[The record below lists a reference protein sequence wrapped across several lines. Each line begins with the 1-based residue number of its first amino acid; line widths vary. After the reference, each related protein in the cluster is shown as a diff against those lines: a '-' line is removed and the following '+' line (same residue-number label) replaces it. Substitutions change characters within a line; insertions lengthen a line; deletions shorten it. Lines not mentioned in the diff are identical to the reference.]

1 MEKKGKILIVDD
13 NEDVLLSLNMLLKP
27 YVEGIRV
34 INTPERIIGMMDS
47 FMPDVIMLDMN
58 FHRDAISGEEGYEWL
73 KKILAHN
80 PKSVVLFITAYVD
93 TEKAVRAIKAGAI
106 DFIPKPWDRNKLLD
120 TVKSAVELSR
130 ERNLD
135 SSDSQEE
142 ESELKLNMNQ
152 CSDSKSV
159 VSSQDV
165 FAGMIGECPA
175 MRELKTQMMRVAAT
189 DANVLITGENGTGKD
204 VVAHALHQLS
214 GRARKPFVNI
224 DLGCIPE
231 NLFESELFGYEK
243 GAFTDARNAKEGR
256 IETADGG
263 TLFLDEIGNLNLPM
277 QQKLLTV
284 IEKRETQRIGSNKV
298 SRVDVNIDLGCIPE
312 NLFES
317 ELFGYEKGA
326 FTDAKNAKEGR
337 IETADGGTLFLDEI
351 GNLNLPM
358 QQKLLTVIEK
368 RETQRIGSNKVS
380 RVDVR
385 ILAAT
390 NAHLREKVGEG
401 TFRQDLFYRLNTI
414 ELHLPPLRERG
425 EDIVLLA
432 EYFLKIYSGKYSVGD
447 VVLGTSAKQKLL
459 KHTWPGN
466 VRELQHCIERAI
478 VLNDKTELAAE
489 DIRLEDSVVALGS
502 SSSDSS
508 SSSSSGSIKVD
519 SLNLQTLEREAIKR
533 AISLSNGNLT
543 QAAELLGITR
553 FALYRKIDK
562 LGV

>member
-1 MEKKGKILIVDD
+1 MMAMEKKGKILIVDD

-73 KKILAHN
+73 EKILAHN

-135 SSDSQEE
+135 SSD
-142 ESELKLNMNQ
+142 L
-152 CSDSKSV
+152 
-159 VSSQDV
+159 
-165 FAGMIGECPA
+165 IGECPA
-175 MRELKTQMMRVAAT
+175 MKKLKAQMMRVAAT

-214 GRARKPFVNI
+214 DRARKPF
-224 DLGCIPE
+224 
-231 NLFESELFGYEK
+231 
-243 GAFTDARNAKEGR
+243 
-256 IETADGG
+256 
-263 TLFLDEIGNLNLPM
+263 
-277 QQKLLTV
+277 
-284 IEKRETQRIGSNKV
+284 
-298 SRVDVNIDLGCIPE
+298 VNIDLGCIPE

-380 RVDVR
+380 HVDVR

-414 ELHLPPLRERG
+414 ELHLPPLRDRG

-447 VVLGTSAKQKLL
+447 VRLGASAKQKLL

-478 VLNDKTELAAE
+478 VLGDKTELAAE
-489 DIRLEDSVVALGS
+489 DIRLEDSVVASGT
-502 SSSDSS
+502 
-508 SSSSSGSIKVD
+508 SSGSIKVD

>member
-1 MEKKGKILIVDD
+1 
-13 NEDVLLSLNMLLKP
+13 MLF
-27 YVEGIRV
+27 R
-34 INTPERIIGMMDS
+34 S
-47 FMPDVIMLDMN
+47 
-58 FHRDAISGEEGYEWL
+58 SGEEGYEWL
-73 KKILAHN
+73 EKILAHN

-135 SSDSQEE
+135 SSDSQEK
-142 ESELKLNMNQ
+142 ESEQKLNMNQ

-165 FAGMIGECPA
+165 FARMIGECSA
-175 MRELKTQMMRVAAT
+175 MKELKVQMMRVAAT

-204 VVAHALHQLS
+204 VVAHALHLLS
-214 GRARKPFVNI
+214 DRARKPFVNI

-298 SRVDVNIDLGCIPE
+298 SH
-312 NLFES
+312 
-317 ELFGYEKGA
+317 
-326 FTDAKNAKEGR
+326 
-337 IETADGGTLFLDEI
+337 
-351 GNLNLPM
+351 
-358 QQKLLTVIEK
+358 
-368 RETQRIGSNKVS
+368 
-380 RVDVR
+380 VDVR

-414 ELHLPPLRERG
+414 ELHLPPLRDRG

-447 VVLGTSAKQKLL
+447 VVLGASAKQKLL

-478 VLNDKTELAAE
+478 VLGDKTELAAE
-489 DIRLEDSVVALGS
+489 DIRLEDSMVASGS

>member
-1 MEKKGKILIVDD
+1 MMAMEKKGKILIVDD

-73 KKILAHN
+73 EKILAHN

-135 SSDSQEE
+135 SSD
-142 ESELKLNMNQ
+142 L
-152 CSDSKSV
+152 
-159 VSSQDV
+159 
-165 FAGMIGECPA
+165 IGECPA
-175 MRELKTQMMRVAAT
+175 MKELKAQMMRVAAT

-214 GRARKPFVNI
+214 DRARKPF
-224 DLGCIPE
+224 
-231 NLFESELFGYEK
+231 
-243 GAFTDARNAKEGR
+243 
-256 IETADGG
+256 
-263 TLFLDEIGNLNLPM
+263 
-277 QQKLLTV
+277 
-284 IEKRETQRIGSNKV
+284 
-298 SRVDVNIDLGCIPE
+298 VNIDLGCIPE

-380 RVDVR
+380 HVNVR

-390 NAHLREKVGEG
+390 NANLREKVGEG
-401 TFRQDLFYRLNTI
+401 AFRQDLFYRLNTI
-414 ELHLPPLRERG
+414 ELHLPPLRDRG

-447 VVLGTSAKQKLL
+447 VVLGASAKQKLL

-478 VLNDKTELAAE
+478 VLGDKTELAAE
-489 DIRLEDSVVALGS
+489 DIRLEDSVVASGTS
-502 SSSDSS
+502 ASNSATDSVS
-508 SSSSSGSIKVD
+508 ASVNID

>member
-1 MEKKGKILIVDD
+1 MPSVEK
-13 NEDVLLSLNMLLKP
+13 S
-27 YVEGIRV
+27 
-34 INTPERIIGMMDS
+34 
-47 FMPDVIMLDMN
+47 
-58 FHRDAISGEEGYEWL
+58 GYEWL
-73 KKILAHN
+73 EKILAHN

-120 TVKSAVELSR
+120 TVKSAVELSM

-135 SSDSQEE
+135 SSDSQEK
-142 ESELKLNMNQ
+142 ESEQKQNMNQ

-165 FAGMIGECPA
+165 FAGMIGECSA
-175 MRELKTQMMRVAAT
+175 MKELKAQMMRVAAT

-298 SRVDVNIDLGCIPE
+298 SH
-312 NLFES
+312 
-317 ELFGYEKGA
+317 
-326 FTDAKNAKEGR
+326 
-337 IETADGGTLFLDEI
+337 
-351 GNLNLPM
+351 
-358 QQKLLTVIEK
+358 
-368 RETQRIGSNKVS
+368 
-380 RVDVR
+380 VDVR

-390 NAHLREKVGEG
+390 NANLREKVGEG

-447 VVLGTSAKQKLL
+447 VVLGASAKQKLL

-478 VLNDKTELAAE
+478 VLGDKTELAAE
-489 DIRLEDSVVALGS
+489 DIRLEDSVVAS
-502 SSSDSS
+502 RT
-508 SSSSSGSIKVD
+508 SSGSIKVD

>member
-1 MEKKGKILIVDD
+1 MAIEKKGKILIVDD

-73 KKILAHN
+73 EKILAHN

-135 SSDSQEE
+135 SSDLQEK
-142 ESELKLNMNQ
+142 ESEQNL
-152 CSDSKSV
+152 CSSSKSI
-159 VSSQDV
+159 VSSEDV
-165 FAGMIGECPA
+165 LARMIGECPA
-175 MRELKTQMMRVAAT
+175 MQELKAQMMRVAAT

-214 GRARKPFVNI
+214 DRARKPFVNI

-298 SRVDVNIDLGCIPE
+298 SH
-312 NLFES
+312 
-317 ELFGYEKGA
+317 
-326 FTDAKNAKEGR
+326 
-337 IETADGGTLFLDEI
+337 
-351 GNLNLPM
+351 
-358 QQKLLTVIEK
+358 
-368 RETQRIGSNKVS
+368 
-380 RVDVR
+380 VDVR

-390 NAHLREKVGEG
+390 NANLREKVGEG

-447 VVLGTSAKQKLL
+447 VRLGASAKQKLL
-459 KHTWPGN
+459 EYNWPGN

-478 VLNDKTELAAE
+478 VLGDKTELAAE
-489 DIRLEDSVVALGS
+489 DIRLEDSVAA
-502 SSSDSS
+502 SDSS
-508 SSSSSGSIKVD
+508 SSSASGSIKVD

>member
-1 MEKKGKILIVDD
+1 MMAMEKKGKILIVDD

-73 KKILAHN
+73 EKILAHN

-135 SSDSQEE
+135 SSD
-142 ESELKLNMNQ
+142 L
-152 CSDSKSV
+152 
-159 VSSQDV
+159 
-165 FAGMIGECPA
+165 IGECPA
-175 MRELKTQMMRVAAT
+175 MKELKAQMMRVAAT

-214 GRARKPFVNI
+214 YRARKPFVNI

-298 SRVDVNIDLGCIPE
+298 SH
-312 NLFES
+312 
-317 ELFGYEKGA
+317 
-326 FTDAKNAKEGR
+326 
-337 IETADGGTLFLDEI
+337 
-351 GNLNLPM
+351 
-358 QQKLLTVIEK
+358 
-368 RETQRIGSNKVS
+368 
-380 RVDVR
+380 VDVR

-390 NAHLREKVGEG
+390 NANLREKVGEG
-401 TFRQDLFYRLNTI
+401 AFRQDLFYRLNTI
-414 ELHLPPLRERG
+414 ELHLPPLRDRG

-447 VVLGTSAKQKLL
+447 VRLGASAKQKLL

-478 VLNDKTELAAE
+478 VLGDKMELAAE
-489 DIRLEDSVVALGS
+489 DIRLEDSVVASGT
-502 SSSDSS
+502 
-508 SSSSSGSIKVD
+508 SSGSIKVD

>member
-1 MEKKGKILIVDD
+1 MAIEKKGKILIVDD

-73 KKILAHN
+73 EKILAHN

-135 SSDSQEE
+135 ASDLHEK
-142 ESELKLNMNQ
+142 ESEQNL
-152 CSDSKSV
+152 CSSSKSI
-159 VSSQDV
+159 VSSEDV
-165 FAGMIGECPA
+165 FARMIGECPA
-175 MRELKTQMMRVAAT
+175 MKELKAQMMRVAAT

-214 GRARKPFVNI
+214 DRARHPFVNI

-298 SRVDVNIDLGCIPE
+298 SRVDV
-312 NLFES
+312 
-317 ELFGYEKGA
+317 
-326 FTDAKNAKEGR
+326 
-337 IETADGGTLFLDEI
+337 
-351 GNLNLPM
+351 
-358 QQKLLTVIEK
+358 
-368 RETQRIGSNKVS
+368 
-380 RVDVR
+380 R

-390 NAHLREKVGEG
+390 NANLREKVGEG

-447 VVLGTSAKQKLL
+447 VRLGASAKQKLL
-459 KHTWPGN
+459 KYNWPGN

-478 VLNDKTELAAE
+478 VLGDKTELAAD
-489 DIRLEDSVVALGS
+489 DIRLEDSVAVSAA

-508 SSSSSGSIKVD
+508 SSSASSSVNID

>member
-47 FMPDVIMLDMN
+47 FRPDVIMLDMN

-106 DFIPKPWDRNKLLD
+106 DFIPKPWDKNKLLD

-135 SSDSQEE
+135 SSD
-142 ESELKLNMNQ
+142 L
-152 CSDSKSV
+152 
-159 VSSQDV
+159 
-165 FAGMIGECPA
+165 IGECPA
-175 MRELKTQMMRVAAT
+175 MKELKAQMMRVAAT

-204 VVAHALHQLS
+204 VVAHALHQLL

-298 SRVDVNIDLGCIPE
+298 SH
-312 NLFES
+312 
-317 ELFGYEKGA
+317 
-326 FTDAKNAKEGR
+326 
-337 IETADGGTLFLDEI
+337 
-351 GNLNLPM
+351 
-358 QQKLLTVIEK
+358 
-368 RETQRIGSNKVS
+368 
-380 RVDVR
+380 VDVR

-390 NAHLREKVGEG
+390 NANLREKVGEG

-447 VVLGTSAKQKLL
+447 VVLGASAKQKLL

-478 VLNDKTELAAE
+478 VLGDKTELAAE
-489 DIRLEDSVVALGS
+489 DIRLEDSVVAS
-502 SSSDSS
+502 RT
-508 SSSSSGSIKVD
+508 SSGSIKVD

>member
-1 MEKKGKILIVDD
+1 MMAMEKKGKILIVDD

-135 SSDSQEE
+135 SSD
-142 ESELKLNMNQ
+142 L
-152 CSDSKSV
+152 
-159 VSSQDV
+159 
-165 FAGMIGECPA
+165 IGECPA
-175 MRELKTQMMRVAAT
+175 MKELKAQMMRVAAT

-214 GRARKPFVNI
+214 DRARKPF
-224 DLGCIPE
+224 
-231 NLFESELFGYEK
+231 
-243 GAFTDARNAKEGR
+243 
-256 IETADGG
+256 
-263 TLFLDEIGNLNLPM
+263 
-277 QQKLLTV
+277 
-284 IEKRETQRIGSNKV
+284 
-298 SRVDVNIDLGCIPE
+298 VNIDLGCIPE

-414 ELHLPPLRERG
+414 ELHLPPLRDRG

-447 VVLGTSAKQKLL
+447 VVLGASAKQKLL

-478 VLNDKTELAAE
+478 VLGDKTELAAE
-489 DIRLEDSVVALGS
+489 DIRLEESMVVSGTSA
-502 SSSDSS
+502 SDSS
-508 SSSSSGSIKVD
+508 LSSSSGSIKVD

>member
-1 MEKKGKILIVDD
+1 MMAMEKKGKILIVDD

-73 KKILAHN
+73 EKILAHN

-135 SSDSQEE
+135 SSD
-142 ESELKLNMNQ
+142 L
-152 CSDSKSV
+152 
-159 VSSQDV
+159 
-165 FAGMIGECPA
+165 IGECPA
-175 MRELKTQMMRVAAT
+175 MKELKTQMMRVAAT

-214 GRARKPFVNI
+214 DRARKPF
-224 DLGCIPE
+224 
-231 NLFESELFGYEK
+231 
-243 GAFTDARNAKEGR
+243 
-256 IETADGG
+256 
-263 TLFLDEIGNLNLPM
+263 
-277 QQKLLTV
+277 
-284 IEKRETQRIGSNKV
+284 
-298 SRVDVNIDLGCIPE
+298 VNIDLGCIPE

-380 RVDVR
+380 HVDVR

-390 NAHLREKVGEG
+390 NVPLREKVGEG

-425 EDIVLLA
+425 EDIILLA

-447 VVLGTSAKQKLL
+447 VRLGASAKQKLL

-478 VLNDKTELAAE
+478 VLGDKTELAAE
-489 DIRLEDSVVALGS
+489 DIRLEDSVVASGTSASNSATGS
-502 SSSDSS
+502 A
-508 SSSSSGSIKVD
+508 SGSVNID

>member
-1 MEKKGKILIVDD
+1 MMAMEKKGKILIVDD

-73 KKILAHN
+73 EKILAHN

-93 TEKAVRAIKAGAI
+93 TEKSVRAIKAGAI

-135 SSDSQEE
+135 SSD
-142 ESELKLNMNQ
+142 L
-152 CSDSKSV
+152 
-159 VSSQDV
+159 
-165 FAGMIGECPA
+165 IGECPA
-175 MRELKTQMMRVAAT
+175 MKELKTQMMRVAAT

-214 GRARKPFVNI
+214 DRARKPF
-224 DLGCIPE
+224 
-231 NLFESELFGYEK
+231 
-243 GAFTDARNAKEGR
+243 
-256 IETADGG
+256 
-263 TLFLDEIGNLNLPM
+263 
-277 QQKLLTV
+277 
-284 IEKRETQRIGSNKV
+284 
-298 SRVDVNIDLGCIPE
+298 VNIDLGCIPE

-380 RVDVR
+380 YVNVR

-390 NAHLREKVGEG
+390 NANLREKVGEG

-447 VVLGTSAKQKLL
+447 VVLSASAKLKLL

-478 VLNDKTELAAE
+478 VLGDKMELAAE
-489 DIRLEDSVVALGS
+489 DIRLEDSVVASGT
-502 SSSDSS
+502 
-508 SSSSSGSIKVD
+508 SSGSIKVD

>member
-1 MEKKGKILIVDD
+1 MAMEKKGKILIVDD

-73 KKILAHN
+73 EKILAHN

-120 TVKSAVELSR
+120 TVKCAVELSR

-135 SSDSQEE
+135 SSD
-142 ESELKLNMNQ
+142 L
-152 CSDSKSV
+152 
-159 VSSQDV
+159 
-165 FAGMIGECPA
+165 IGECPA
-175 MRELKTQMMRVAAT
+175 MKELKAQMMRVAAT

-214 GRARKPFVNI
+214 DRARKPFVNI

-298 SRVDVNIDLGCIPE
+298 SRVDV
-312 NLFES
+312 
-317 ELFGYEKGA
+317 
-326 FTDAKNAKEGR
+326 
-337 IETADGGTLFLDEI
+337 
-351 GNLNLPM
+351 
-358 QQKLLTVIEK
+358 
-368 RETQRIGSNKVS
+368 
-380 RVDVR
+380 R

-390 NAHLREKVGEG
+390 NANLREKVGEG

-447 VVLGTSAKQKLL
+447 VRLGASAKQKLL
-459 KHTWPGN
+459 KHSWPGN

-478 VLNDKTELAAE
+478 VLGDKTELAAE
-489 DIRLEDSVVALGS
+489 DIRLEDSVVASGA
-502 SSSDSS
+502 SSSDSATGS
-508 SSSSSGSIKVD
+508 ASGSVNID

>member
-1 MEKKGKILIVDD
+1 MAIEKKGKILIVDD

-34 INTPERIIGMMDS
+34 ITTPERIIGMMDS

-73 KKILAHN
+73 EKILAHN

-135 SSDSQEE
+135 ASN
-142 ESELKLNMNQ
+142 L
-152 CSDSKSV
+152 
-159 VSSQDV
+159 
-165 FAGMIGECPA
+165 IGECPA
-175 MRELKTQMMRVAAT
+175 MQELKAQMMRVAAT

-214 GRARKPFVNI
+214 DRARKPFVNI

-298 SRVDVNIDLGCIPE
+298 SH
-312 NLFES
+312 
-317 ELFGYEKGA
+317 
-326 FTDAKNAKEGR
+326 
-337 IETADGGTLFLDEI
+337 
-351 GNLNLPM
+351 
-358 QQKLLTVIEK
+358 
-368 RETQRIGSNKVS
+368 
-380 RVDVR
+380 VDVR

-414 ELHLPPLRERG
+414 ELHLPPLRDRG

-447 VVLGTSAKQKLL
+447 VRLGTSAKQKLL

-478 VLNDKTELAAE
+478 VLGDKTELAAE
-489 DIRLEDSVVALGS
+489 DIRLEDSVVVSAA

-508 SSSSSGSIKVD
+508 SSSSSSSVNID

>member
-1 MEKKGKILIVDD
+1 MMAMEKKGKILIVDD

-135 SSDSQEE
+135 SSD
-142 ESELKLNMNQ
+142 L
-152 CSDSKSV
+152 
-159 VSSQDV
+159 
-165 FAGMIGECPA
+165 IGECPA
-175 MRELKTQMMRVAAT
+175 MQELKAQMMRVAAT

-214 GRARKPFVNI
+214 DRARKPFVNI

-298 SRVDVNIDLGCIPE
+298 SYVN
-312 NLFES
+312 
-317 ELFGYEKGA
+317 
-326 FTDAKNAKEGR
+326 
-337 IETADGGTLFLDEI
+337 
-351 GNLNLPM
+351 
-358 QQKLLTVIEK
+358 
-368 RETQRIGSNKVS
+368 
-380 RVDVR
+380 VR

-390 NAHLREKVGEG
+390 NANLREKVGEG
-401 TFRQDLFYRLNTI
+401 AFRQDLFYRLNTI

-432 EYFLKIYSGKYSVGD
+432 EYFLKIFSGKYSVGD
-447 VVLGTSAKQKLL
+447 VVLSASAKQKLL

-478 VLNDKTELAAE
+478 VLGDKTELAAE
-489 DIRLEDSVVALGS
+489 DIRLEDSMVVSGTSALDS
-502 SSSDSS
+502 VSDFSL
-508 SSSSSGSIKVD
+508 SSSSGSIKVD

>member
-1 MEKKGKILIVDD
+1 MMAMEKKGKILIVDD

-73 KKILAHN
+73 EKILAHN

-135 SSDSQEE
+135 SSD
-142 ESELKLNMNQ
+142 L
-152 CSDSKSV
+152 
-159 VSSQDV
+159 
-165 FAGMIGECPA
+165 IGECPA
-175 MRELKTQMMRVAAT
+175 MKELKAQMMRVAAT

-214 GRARKPFVNI
+214 DRARKPF
-224 DLGCIPE
+224 
-231 NLFESELFGYEK
+231 
-243 GAFTDARNAKEGR
+243 
-256 IETADGG
+256 
-263 TLFLDEIGNLNLPM
+263 
-277 QQKLLTV
+277 
-284 IEKRETQRIGSNKV
+284 
-298 SRVDVNIDLGCIPE
+298 VNIDLGCIPE

-414 ELHLPPLRERG
+414 ELHLPPLRDRG

-447 VVLGTSAKQKLL
+447 VRLGASAKQKLL

-478 VLNDKTELAAE
+478 VLGDKTELAAE
-489 DIRLEDSVVALGS
+489 DIRLEDSVVASGTSL
-502 SSSDSS
+502 
-508 SSSSSGSIKVD
+508 GSIKVD

>member
-1 MEKKGKILIVDD
+1 MAIEKKGKILIVDD

-73 KKILAHN
+73 EKILAHT

-135 SSDSQEE
+135 SSD
-142 ESELKLNMNQ
+142 L
-152 CSDSKSV
+152 
-159 VSSQDV
+159 
-165 FAGMIGECPA
+165 IGECPA
-175 MRELKTQMMRVAAT
+175 MKELKAQMMRVAAT

-214 GRARKPFVNI
+214 DRARKPF
-224 DLGCIPE
+224 
-231 NLFESELFGYEK
+231 
-243 GAFTDARNAKEGR
+243 
-256 IETADGG
+256 
-263 TLFLDEIGNLNLPM
+263 
-277 QQKLLTV
+277 
-284 IEKRETQRIGSNKV
+284 
-298 SRVDVNIDLGCIPE
+298 VNIDLGCIPE

-447 VVLGTSAKQKLL
+447 VRLGASAKQKLL

-478 VLNDKTELAAE
+478 VLGDKTELADE
-489 DIRLEDSVVALGS
+489 DIRLEDSVVASGT
-502 SSSDSS
+502 
-508 SSSSSGSIKVD
+508 SSGSIKVD

>member
-1 MEKKGKILIVDD
+1 MMAMEKKGKILIVDD

-34 INTPERIIGMMDS
+34 INTPERIIEMMDS

-73 KKILAHN
+73 EKILAHN

-135 SSDSQEE
+135 SSD
-142 ESELKLNMNQ
+142 L
-152 CSDSKSV
+152 
-159 VSSQDV
+159 
-165 FAGMIGECPA
+165 IGECPA
-175 MRELKTQMMRVAAT
+175 MKELKAQMMRVAAT

-214 GRARKPFVNI
+214 DRARKPF
-224 DLGCIPE
+224 
-231 NLFESELFGYEK
+231 
-243 GAFTDARNAKEGR
+243 
-256 IETADGG
+256 
-263 TLFLDEIGNLNLPM
+263 
-277 QQKLLTV
+277 
-284 IEKRETQRIGSNKV
+284 
-298 SRVDVNIDLGCIPE
+298 VNIDLGCIPE

-380 RVDVR
+380 HVDVR

-401 TFRQDLFYRLNTI
+401 AFRQDLFYRLNTI
-414 ELHLPPLRERG
+414 ELHLPPLRDRG

-447 VVLGTSAKQKLL
+447 VVLGASAKQKLL

-478 VLNDKTELAAE
+478 VLGDKTELAAE
-489 DIRLEDSVVALGS
+489 DIRLEDSVVASGTSASNSATGS
-502 SSSDSS
+502 A
-508 SSSSSGSIKVD
+508 SGSVNID

>member
-1 MEKKGKILIVDD
+1 MEKNGKILIVDD

-130 ERNLD
+130 ERKLD
-135 SSDSQEE
+135 SSDSQEK
-142 ESELKLNMNQ
+142 ESEQNMYQNLNMNQ
-152 CSDSKSV
+152 CSESKSIA
-159 VSSQDV
+159 SSEDV
-165 FAGMIGECPA
+165 FARMIGECPA
-175 MRELKTQMMRVAAT
+175 MKELKAQMMRVAAT

-204 VVAHALHQLS
+204 VVAHALHLLS
-214 GRARKPFVNI
+214 DRARKPFVNI

-277 QQKLLTV
+277 QQKLVTV

-298 SRVDVNIDLGCIPE
+298 SH
-312 NLFES
+312 
-317 ELFGYEKGA
+317 
-326 FTDAKNAKEGR
+326 
-337 IETADGGTLFLDEI
+337 
-351 GNLNLPM
+351 
-358 QQKLLTVIEK
+358 
-368 RETQRIGSNKVS
+368 
-380 RVDVR
+380 VDVR

-390 NAHLREKVGEG
+390 NANLREKVGEG
-401 TFRQDLFYRLNTI
+401 AFRQDLFYRLNTI
-414 ELHLPPLRERG
+414 ELHLSY
-425 EDIVLLA
+425 D
-432 EYFLKIYSGKYSVGD
+432 
-447 VVLGTSAKQKLL
+447 
-459 KHTWPGN
+459 
-466 VRELQHCIERAI
+466 
-478 VLNDKTELAAE
+478 
-489 DIRLEDSVVALGS
+489 
-502 SSSDSS
+502 
-508 SSSSSGSIKVD
+508 
-519 SLNLQTLEREAIKR
+519 
-533 AISLSNGNLT
+533 
-543 QAAELLGITR
+543 
-553 FALYRKIDK
+553 
-562 LGV
+562 

>member
-1 MEKKGKILIVDD
+1 MAIEKKGKILIVDD

-47 FMPDVIMLDMN
+47 FRPDVIMLDMN

-73 KKILAHN
+73 EKILAHN

-135 SSDSQEE
+135 ASDLHEK
-142 ESELKLNMNQ
+142 ESELNLNMNQ
-152 CSDSKSV
+152 SSESKSIA
-159 VSSQDV
+159 SSEDV
-165 FAGMIGECPA
+165 FARMIGECPA
-175 MRELKTQMMRVAAT
+175 MKELKAQMMRVAAT

-214 GRARKPFVNI
+214 DRARKPFVNI

-298 SRVDVNIDLGCIPE
+298 SYVN
-312 NLFES
+312 
-317 ELFGYEKGA
+317 
-326 FTDAKNAKEGR
+326 
-337 IETADGGTLFLDEI
+337 
-351 GNLNLPM
+351 
-358 QQKLLTVIEK
+358 
-368 RETQRIGSNKVS
+368 
-380 RVDVR
+380 VR

-401 TFRQDLFYRLNTI
+401 AFRQDLFYRLNTI
-414 ELHLPPLRERG
+414 ELHLPPLRDRG

-447 VVLGTSAKQKLL
+447 VRLGASAKQKLL
-459 KHTWPGN
+459 KHTWPGY

-478 VLNDKTELAAE
+478 VLGDKTELAAE
-489 DIRLEDSVVALGS
+489 DIRLEDSVVASGTSASNSATGS
-502 SSSDSS
+502 A
-508 SSSSSGSIKVD
+508 SGSVNID
-519 SLNLQTLEREAIKR
+519 SLNLQSLEREAIKR

>member
-1 MEKKGKILIVDD
+1 MMAMEKKGKILIVDD

-73 KKILAHN
+73 EKILAHN

-135 SSDSQEE
+135 SSR
-142 ESELKLNMNQ
+142 
-152 CSDSKSV
+152 
-159 VSSQDV
+159 
-165 FAGMIGECPA
+165 MIGECPA
-175 MRELKTQMMRVAAT
+175 MKELKVQMMRVAAT

-214 GRARKPFVNI
+214 DRARKPFVNI

-298 SRVDVNIDLGCIPE
+298 SL
-312 NLFES
+312 
-317 ELFGYEKGA
+317 
-326 FTDAKNAKEGR
+326 
-337 IETADGGTLFLDEI
+337 
-351 GNLNLPM
+351 
-358 QQKLLTVIEK
+358 
-368 RETQRIGSNKVS
+368 
-380 RVDVR
+380 VDVR

-390 NAHLREKVGEG
+390 NANLREKVGEG

-414 ELHLPPLRERG
+414 ELRLPPLRERG
-425 EDIVLLA
+425 EDIILLA
-432 EYFLKIYSGKYSVGD
+432 EYFLKFYSGKYSVGD
-447 VVLGTSAKQKLL
+447 VVLGASAKQKLL

-478 VLNDKTELAAE
+478 VLGDKMELAAE
-489 DIRLEDSVVALGS
+489 DIRLEDSVVALGSSSSS

>member
-1 MEKKGKILIVDD
+1 MMAMEKKGKILIVDD

-47 FMPDVIMLDMN
+47 FRPDVIMLDMN

-135 SSDSQEE
+135 SSD
-142 ESELKLNMNQ
+142 L
-152 CSDSKSV
+152 
-159 VSSQDV
+159 
-165 FAGMIGECPA
+165 IGECPA
-175 MRELKTQMMRVAAT
+175 MKELKAQMMRVAAT

-204 VVAHALHQLS
+204 VVAHALHLLS
-214 GRARKPFVNI
+214 DRARKPFVNI

-256 IETADGG
+256 IETADSG

-298 SRVDVNIDLGCIPE
+298 SH
-312 NLFES
+312 
-317 ELFGYEKGA
+317 
-326 FTDAKNAKEGR
+326 
-337 IETADGGTLFLDEI
+337 
-351 GNLNLPM
+351 
-358 QQKLLTVIEK
+358 
-368 RETQRIGSNKVS
+368 
-380 RVDVR
+380 VDVR

-390 NAHLREKVGEG
+390 NVPLREKVGKG

-414 ELHLPPLRERG
+414 ELHLPPLHERG

-447 VVLGTSAKQKLL
+447 VVLGASAKQKLL

-478 VLNDKTELAAE
+478 VLGDKTELAAE

-502 SSSDSS
+502 SS

>member
-1 MEKKGKILIVDD
+1 MMAMEKKGKILIVDD

-73 KKILAHN
+73 EKILAHN

-135 SSDSQEE
+135 ASD
-142 ESELKLNMNQ
+142 L
-152 CSDSKSV
+152 
-159 VSSQDV
+159 
-165 FAGMIGECPA
+165 IGECPA
-175 MRELKTQMMRVAAT
+175 MQELKAQMMRVAAT

-214 GRARKPFVNI
+214 DRARKPFVNI

-298 SRVDVNIDLGCIPE
+298 S
-312 NLFES
+312 
-317 ELFGYEKGA
+317 
-326 FTDAKNAKEGR
+326 
-337 IETADGGTLFLDEI
+337 
-351 GNLNLPM
+351 
-358 QQKLLTVIEK
+358 Q
-368 RETQRIGSNKVS
+368 
-380 RVDVR
+380 VDVR

-447 VVLGTSAKQKLL
+447 VVLSASAKQKLL

-478 VLNDKTELAAE
+478 VLGDKKELAAE
-489 DIRLEDSVVALGS
+489 DIRLEDSVVAS
-502 SSSDSS
+502 RT
-508 SSSSSGSIKVD
+508 SSGSIKVD

>member
-1 MEKKGKILIVDD
+1 MMAMEKKGKILIVDD

-73 KKILAHN
+73 EKILAHN

-120 TVKSAVELSR
+120 TVKCAVELSR

-135 SSDSQEE
+135 SSD
-142 ESELKLNMNQ
+142 L
-152 CSDSKSV
+152 
-159 VSSQDV
+159 
-165 FAGMIGECPA
+165 IGECPA
-175 MRELKTQMMRVAAT
+175 MKELKAQMMRVAAT

-214 GRARKPFVNI
+214 DRARHPFVNI

-298 SRVDVNIDLGCIPE
+298 SRVDV
-312 NLFES
+312 
-317 ELFGYEKGA
+317 
-326 FTDAKNAKEGR
+326 
-337 IETADGGTLFLDEI
+337 
-351 GNLNLPM
+351 
-358 QQKLLTVIEK
+358 
-368 RETQRIGSNKVS
+368 
-380 RVDVR
+380 R

-390 NAHLREKVGEG
+390 NANLREKVGEG
-401 TFRQDLFYRLNTI
+401 AFRQDLFYRLNTI

-447 VVLGTSAKQKLL
+447 VVLGASAKQKLL

-478 VLNDKTELAAE
+478 VLGDKTELAAE
-489 DIRLEDSVVALGS
+489 DIRLEDSVVVSGASSSDSVSGS
-502 SSSDSS
+502 SSSSVN
-508 SSSSSGSIKVD
+508 ID

>member
-1 MEKKGKILIVDD
+1 MMAMEKKGKILIVDD

-73 KKILAHN
+73 EKILAHN

-135 SSDSQEE
+135 SSD
-142 ESELKLNMNQ
+142 L
-152 CSDSKSV
+152 
-159 VSSQDV
+159 
-165 FAGMIGECPA
+165 IGECPA
-175 MRELKTQMMRVAAT
+175 MKELKAQMMRVAAT

-214 GRARKPFVNI
+214 DRARKPF
-224 DLGCIPE
+224 
-231 NLFESELFGYEK
+231 
-243 GAFTDARNAKEGR
+243 
-256 IETADGG
+256 
-263 TLFLDEIGNLNLPM
+263 
-277 QQKLLTV
+277 
-284 IEKRETQRIGSNKV
+284 
-298 SRVDVNIDLGCIPE
+298 VNIDLGCIPE

-380 RVDVR
+380 LVDVR

-390 NAHLREKVGEG
+390 NANLREKVGEG

-414 ELHLPPLRERG
+414 ELRLPPLRERG
-425 EDIVLLA
+425 EDIILLA
-432 EYFLKIYSGKYSVGD
+432 EYFLKFYSGKYSVGD
-447 VVLGTSAKQKLL
+447 VVLGASAKQKLL

-478 VLNDKTELAAE
+478 VLGDKMELAAE
-489 DIRLEDSVVALGS
+489 DIRLEDSVVALGSSSSS

>member
-73 KKILAHN
+73 EKILAHN

-135 SSDSQEE
+135 SSD
-142 ESELKLNMNQ
+142 L
-152 CSDSKSV
+152 
-159 VSSQDV
+159 
-165 FAGMIGECPA
+165 IGECPA
-175 MRELKTQMMRVAAT
+175 MKDLKAQMMRVAAT

-204 VVAHALHQLS
+204 VVAHALHLLS
-214 GRARKPFVNI
+214 DRARKPFVNI

-298 SRVDVNIDLGCIPE
+298 SYVN
-312 NLFES
+312 
-317 ELFGYEKGA
+317 
-326 FTDAKNAKEGR
+326 
-337 IETADGGTLFLDEI
+337 
-351 GNLNLPM
+351 
-358 QQKLLTVIEK
+358 
-368 RETQRIGSNKVS
+368 
-380 RVDVR
+380 VR

-390 NAHLREKVGEG
+390 NANLREKVGEG

-432 EYFLKIYSGKYSVGD
+432 EYFLKIYSGKYSVVD
-447 VVLGTSAKQKLL
+447 VVLGASAKQKLL

-478 VLNDKTELAAE
+478 VLGDKTELAAE
-489 DIRLEDSVVALGS
+489 DIRLEDSVVAS
-502 SSSDSS
+502 RT
-508 SSSSSGSIKVD
+508 SSGSIKVD

>member
-1 MEKKGKILIVDD
+1 MMAMEKKGKILIVDD

-73 KKILAHN
+73 EKILAHN

-135 SSDSQEE
+135 SSD
-142 ESELKLNMNQ
+142 L
-152 CSDSKSV
+152 
-159 VSSQDV
+159 
-165 FAGMIGECPA
+165 IGECPA
-175 MRELKTQMMRVAAT
+175 MKELKAQMMRVAAT

-214 GRARKPFVNI
+214 DRARKPF
-224 DLGCIPE
+224 
-231 NLFESELFGYEK
+231 
-243 GAFTDARNAKEGR
+243 
-256 IETADGG
+256 
-263 TLFLDEIGNLNLPM
+263 
-277 QQKLLTV
+277 
-284 IEKRETQRIGSNKV
+284 
-298 SRVDVNIDLGCIPE
+298 VNIDLGCIPE

-380 RVDVR
+380 YVNVR

-390 NAHLREKVGEG
+390 NANLREKVGEG
-401 TFRQDLFYRLNTI
+401 AFRQDLFYRLNTI

-447 VVLGTSAKQKLL
+447 VVLGASAKQKLL
-459 KHTWPGN
+459 KHTWAGN

-478 VLNDKTELAAE
+478 VLGDKTELAAE
-489 DIRLEDSVVALGS
+489 DIRLEDSVVVSGASSSDSASGS
-502 SSSDSS
+502 SSSSVN
-508 SSSSSGSIKVD
+508 ID
-519 SLNLQTLEREAIKR
+519 SLNLQTLEREVIKR